1 MRAGQVGPCEGD
13 ALTGAPTHRA
23 EKGMEHRYALHGD
36 VDLAVEEQVRRELDE
51 IVATPDVHLL
61 IDCSDVT
68 FMDST
73 GIRLIVTT
81 HLALEDQGR
90 HLLVVNMPPNL
101 RRPFELLGVDHLFRY
116 DRDAIDPELEPSN

>member
-1 MRAGQVGPCEGD
+1 
-13 ALTGAPTHRA
+13 
-23 EKGMEHRYALHGD
+23 MEHRYALHGD